1 MTSKSEIV
9 EQTTLAFGFIEKL
22 YLEVSYL
29 VKEIE
34 GILGEEKEKFIIGR
48 PSGYG
53 VSTTRSTG
61 LESNYVMSWML
72 RKFSVFFVPE
82 DRTKVIG
89 GQTITL
95 LEQDLKVL
103 YFRILLNDKEISE
116 PLIYSGPL
124 YDIKKKPDIKW
135 TKFEHAMAHLEY
147 RGDQI
152 FKNIKPVRHEDA
164 YLSLQGELIRN
175 NLYDVNNSEK
185 IVKKIVE
192 PSLRLYRKYKDP

>member
-1 MTSKSEIV
+1 MTTKSELV
-9 EQTTLAFGFIEKL
+9 EQTNLAFDFIQKL

-34 GILGEEKEKFIIGR
+34 GILGEEEEKFIIGR

-82 DRTKVIG
+82 DKTKVIG

-95 LEQDLKVL
+95 LDRDLRVL
-103 YFRILLNDKEISE
+103 YLRILLNDKEIKE
-116 PLIYSGPL
+116 PCIYSGPL
-124 YDIKKKPDIKW
+124 YDIEKKPDIKW
-135 TKFEHAMAHLEY
+135 TKFEHAMAHLEF

-152 FKNIKPVRHEDA
+152 FKNTKPVQHEDT
-164 YLSLQGELIRN
+164 YLSLKGELIKN
-175 NLYDVNNSEK
+175 NLYEINDSEK
-185 IVKKIVE
+185 IVRKIVE
-192 PSLRLYRKYKDP
+192 PSLRLYRK

>member
-1 MTSKSEIV
+1 MTTKSEIV
-9 EQTTLAFGFIEKL
+9 EQTNLAFDFIQKL
-22 YLEVSYL
+22 YFEVSYL

-34 GILGEEKEKFIIGR
+34 GILGEEEEIFVIGR
-48 PSGYG
+48 PAGYG
-53 VSTTRSTG
+53 ISTVRSTG

-82 DRTKVIG
+82 DRTKIIG
-89 GQTITL
+89 GQTITPL
-95 LEQDLKVL
+95 DKNLKVL
-103 YFRILLNDKEISE
+103 YFRVLLNDKEIGE

-135 TKFEHAMAHLEY
+135 TKFEHAMSHLEF

-152 FKNIKPVRHEDA
+152 FKSIKPVQHEDA

-175 NLYDVNNSEK
+175 NLYDVNDSEK
-185 IVKKIVE
+185 IVKKIVG
-192 PSLRLYRKYKDP
+192 PSLRLYRKY